1 MVNTHDLE
9 LSAME
14 FEQLRNN
21 NYMIIQTSDI
31 EIGDYILFKQTDA
44 NLFMMT
50 QVNEIIQND
59 GLKEGYGLLIVNK
72 LMS

>member
-21 NYMIIQTSDI
+21 NYIIIQTNDI
-31 EIGDYILFKQTDA
+31 EIGDYVLFKQTDA
-44 NLFMMT
+44 NLFVMT
-50 QVNEIIQND
+50 QVKEIVQD
-59 GLKEGYGLLIVNK
+59 EGLKEGYGLLIINK

>member
-1 MVNTHDLE
+1 MVNTHELDLT
-9 LSAME
+9 AME

-31 EIGDYILFKQTDA
+31 EVGDYILFKQSDA

-59 GLKEGYGLLIVNK
+59 GLKEGHGLLVISK
-72 LMS
+72 LS

>member
-21 NYMIIQTSDI
+21 NYIIIQTSDI

-59 GLKEGYGLLIVNK
+59 GLKEGYGLLIVDK

>member
-21 NYMIIQTSDI
+21 NYIIIQTSDI

-59 GLKEGYGLLIVNK
+59 GLKEGYGLLIINK

>member
-1 MVNTHDLE
+1 MVNTHELDLT
-9 LSAME
+9 AME

-21 NYMIIQTSDI
+21 NYIIIQTSNI
-31 EIGDYILFKQTDA
+31 EVGDYILFKQSDV

-59 GLKEGYGLLIVNK
+59 GLKEGYGLLVISK
-72 LMS
+72 LS